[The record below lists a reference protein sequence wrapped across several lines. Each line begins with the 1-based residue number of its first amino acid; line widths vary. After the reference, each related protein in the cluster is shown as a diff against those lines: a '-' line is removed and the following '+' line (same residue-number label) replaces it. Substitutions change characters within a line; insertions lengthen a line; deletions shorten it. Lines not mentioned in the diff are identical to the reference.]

1 MTLTA
6 DDKGMS
12 LTDLR
17 RLEKLEAEIADNAAG
32 MWKRL
37 MIIKKEGLY
46 QQHGTFENYCRVRWN
61 ISKTHANRQIQ
72 AAGVFEN
79 LTPMGVTAP
88 ETERQVRPLTGLS
101 PEQQREAWTEAV
113 ATAPDGKVTAKHV
126 EEVVKKRIP
135 EVTVELEDGEATTF
149 EKQNAPKKKN
159 GVRGTFDDGS
169 AILET
174 FKQIEESLNELKG
187 LTPKKGMTVEVAGA
201 ARRLVAQLERFVS
214 RIEKGH

>member
-88 ETERQVRPLTGLS
+88 ETERQ
-101 PEQQREAWTEAV
+101 AWTEAV